1 MLTRLEKIIERAT
14 YHGFSSAAHILQR
27 AVSTCNLRPNL
38 RFRTNFTYSGQLIE
52 FSDLAVSNCNTNY
65 SLSSYYGSH
74 KLHISKLNSGFMF
87 VAYIRKKNYSLFYV
101 YAISIIS
108 LIRTSIVII

>member
-87 VAYIRKKNYSLFYV
+87 VAYIRKKIILYSMYMLSLLFH
-101 YAISIIS
+101 
-108 LIRTSIVII
+108 